1 MDNVVLELNYTGK
14 EFSRSETDVTR
25 SNSAGSSRGHVMLSY
40 QWANQNTIKKI
51 RDNLQ
56 ANGIKCWMDI
66 DDMQGST
73 LNAMARAVEGAEIV
87 LICYSKKYQDSPN
100 CRAGLYIVWRRK
112 ITYLLWF
119 KLQISLTLPIKKTV
133 REQRIC
139 WSLIFFHKP

>member
-1 MDNVVLELNYTGK
+1 MNFMDNVVLELNYKGK

-100 CRAGLYIVWRRK
+100 CRAGLYIV
-112 ITYLLWF
+112 
-119 KLQISLTLPIKKTV
+119 
-133 REQRIC
+133 
-139 WSLIFFHKP
+139 